1 MEINIAI
8 RIALASI
15 AKEQRRYAF
24 DASLAKRGIGSV
36 FAARALKKWNEL
48 EKAKEVLKQWKS
60 N

>member
-24 DASLAKRGIGSV
+24 DASVVKFVVGGIV
-36 FAARALKKWNEL
+36 ALWR
-48 EKAKEVLKQWKS
+48 S
-60 N
+60 T